1 MKICGISGSLRA
13 KSYNTA
19 LLHAVKDIAAPDH
32 EVVIADIA
40 DIPLYNGDVEA
51 SEGIPASVERVA
63 GMIREADAL
72 LIVTPEY
79 NAGIPGV
86 LKNAMDWISRV
97 KPSPYDGK
105 PTAMMGTSPGRL
117 GTVRAQMQLRNQLA
131 NLNTL
136 TVAQPM
142 IFVGEAGK
150 YFDEGAGGLDD
161 ATKGLIQK
169 QLAALA
175 ALAPT

>member
-19 LLHAVKDIAAPDH
+19 LLHAVKDIAAPAHD
-32 EVVIADIA
+32 VVIADIS

-51 SEGIPASVERVA
+51 AGMPAPVERVA
-63 GMIREADAL
+63 AMIREADAL

-79 NAGIPGV
+79 NAAPPGV

-97 KPSPYDGK
+97 RPNVYDGK
-105 PTAMMGTSPGRL
+105 PTAMMGTSPGKL

-131 NLNTL
+131 NLNAR

-142 IFVGEAGK
+142 IYVGEAGK
-150 YFDEGAGGLDD
+150 YFDEGMSGLDET
-161 ATKGLIQK
+161 TKGFIEK
-169 QLAALA
+169 QLTALA
-175 ALAPT
+175 ALAGA

>member
-13 KSYNTA
+13 HSYNSA
-19 LLHAVKDIAAPDH
+19 LLRAVKAIAAPDH
-32 EVVIADIA
+32 EVVIADIR
-40 DIPLYNGDVEA
+40 DIPLYDGDVEA
-51 SEGIPASVERVA
+51 NEGIPAPVERVA

-97 KPSPYDGK
+97 KPGVYGGK
-105 PTAMMGTSPGRL
+105 PTAMMGASPGKL

-131 NLNTL
+131 NLNCR

-142 IFVGEAGK
+142 IFVGDAGSC
-150 YFDEGAGGLDD
+150 FDEGRDGLDE
-161 ATKGLIQK
+161 ATKGFVSK

-175 ALAPT
+175 VLAAA

>member
-1 MKICGISGSLRA
+1 MKICGISGSLRTG
-13 KSYNTA
+13 SYNTA
-19 LLHAVKDIAAPDH
+19 LLHAVREIAAPDH
-32 EVVIADIA
+32 DVVIAEIG
-40 DIPLYNGDVEA
+40 DIPLYNGDVEQA
-51 SEGIPASVERVA
+51 EGIPASVERVA

-97 KPSPYDGK
+97 KPSVYDAK
-105 PTAMMGTSPGRL
+105 PTAMMGTSPGNL
-117 GTVRAQMQLRNQLA
+117 GTARAQMQLRNQLA
-131 NLNTL
+131 NLNCR

-142 IFVGEAGK
+142 IYVGHAGK
-150 YFDEGAGGLDD
+150 YFDEGKDGLDD
-161 ATKGLIQK
+161 TTRGFVEK

-175 ALAPT
+175 ALVTA

>member
-1 MKICGISGSLRA
+1 MNICGVSGSLR
-13 KSYNTA
+13 KGSYNTA
-19 LLHAVKDIAAPDH
+19 LLEAVREIAAPEHD
-32 EVVIADIA
+32 VMIADIS

-51 SEGIPASVERVA
+51 EGIPASVERL
-63 GMIREADAL
+63 GGQIRHADAL

-86 LKNAMDWISRV
+86 LKNAMDWASRV
-97 KPSPYDGK
+97 RPNVFDGK
-105 PTAMMGTSPGRL
+105 PTAMMGTSPGKL

-131 NLNTL
+131 NLNCR

-142 IFVGEAGK
+142 IYVGEAGK
-150 YFDEGAGGLDD
+150 FFDEGQPGLDD
-161 ATKGLIQK
+161 MTKEFIEK

-175 ALAPT
+175 GLAG

>member
-13 KSYNTA
+13 QSHNSA
-19 LLHAVKDIAAPDH
+19 LLRAVKEIAAPDH

-40 DIPLYNGDVEA
+40 DIPLYNGDVE
-51 SEGIPASVERVA
+51 ERDGIPASVERVA

-86 LKNAMDWISRV
+86 LKNAMDWLSRV
-97 KPSPYDGK
+97 NPGVYDGK
-105 PTAMMGTSPGRL
+105 PTAMMGTSPGKL

-131 NLNTL
+131 NLNCN

-142 IFVGEAGK
+142 IFVGNSTEFFG
-150 YFDEGAGGLDD
+150 EGATGLDD
-161 ATKGLIQK
+161 MTKGFIQK

-175 ALAPT
+175 ALAA

>member
-13 KSYNTA
+13 QSYNTA
-19 LLHAVKDIAAPDH
+19 LLKAVQEVAAPDH
-32 EVVIADIA
+32 EVVIAEYA
-40 DIPLYNGDVEA
+40 DIPLYNGDLEA
-51 SEGIPASVERVA
+51 EGIPASVERVA

-86 LKNAMDWISRV
+86 LKNAMDWVSRIR
-97 KPSPYDGK
+97 PSVYDGK

-131 NLNTL
+131 NLNCR

-142 IFVGEAGK
+142 IYVGEAGRF
-150 YFDEGAGGLDD
+150 FDEGADGLDD
-161 ATKGLIQK
+161 ATKGFIRK

-175 ALAPT
+175 ALAAT

>member
-1 MKICGISGSLRA
+1 MKICGLSGSLRA
-13 KSYNTA
+13 KSYNSA
-19 LLHAVKDIAAPDH
+19 LLRAVRDIAAPEH
-32 EVVIADIA
+32 EVVILDYS
-40 DIPLYNGDVEA
+40 DFPLYSGDIE
-51 SEGIPASVERVA
+51 EQGIPEAVQRVGEA
-63 GMIREADAL
+63 IRAADAQ

-86 LKNAMDWISRV
+86 LKNAMDWISRIRPNV
-97 KPSPYDGK
+97 YDGK

-131 NLNTL
+131 NLNCL

-142 IFVGEAGK
+142 IYVGNAGQ
-150 YFDEGAGGLDD
+150 YFDEGKDGLDT
-161 ATKGLIQK
+161 ATTGFVEK

-175 ALAPT
+175 ALAGK

>member
-1 MKICGISGSLRA
+1 MKICGISGSLRTG
-13 KSYNTA
+13 SYNTA
-19 LLHAVKDIAAPDH
+19 LLHAVREIAAPDH
-32 EVVIADIA
+32 DVVIADIA

-51 SEGIPASVERVA
+51 KEGIPASVERVA

-97 KPSPYDGK
+97 KPGVYDGK
-105 PTAMMGTSPGRL
+105 PTAMMGTSPGTL

-131 NLNTL
+131 NLNCRTL
-136 TVAQPM
+136 SQPM
-142 IFVGEAGK
+142 IYVGNAGK
-150 YFDEGAGGLDD
+150 YFGEGKDGLDD
-161 ATKGLIQK
+161 TTRGFVEK

-175 ALAPT
+175 ALARA

>member
-19 LLHAVKDIAAPDH
+19 LLHAVKELAAPKHD
-32 EVVIADIA
+32 VVIADIA

-51 SEGIPASVERVA
+51 EGMPAAVERVG

-86 LKNAMDWISRV
+86 LKNAMDWVSRIR
-97 KPSPYDGK
+97 PSVYNNK
-105 PTAMMGTSPGRL
+105 PTAIMGTSPGKL
-117 GTVRAQMQLRNQLA
+117 GTVRAQLQLRNQLA
-131 NLNTL
+131 NLNCR

-142 IFVGEAGK
+142 IYVGHAGEF
-150 YFDEGAGGLDD
+150 FDEGKDGLDD
-161 ATKGLIQK
+161 ATKGFIEK
-169 QLAALA
+169 QLAALE
-175 ALAPT
+175 ALVTP

>member
-19 LLHAVKDIAAPDH
+19 LLHAVREIAAPDH
-32 EVVIADIA
+32 DVIIADIA
-40 DIPLYNGDVEA
+40 DIPLYNGDIEA
-51 SEGIPASVERVA
+51 NEGIPASVQRVA
-63 GMIREADAL
+63 DTIREADAL

-86 LKNAMDWISRV
+86 LKNAMDWISRIR
-97 KPSPYDGK
+97 PSVYDTK

-131 NLNTL
+131 NLNCHTL
-136 TVAQPM
+136 AQPM
-142 IFVGEAGK
+142 IYVGEAGK
-150 YFDEGAGGLDD
+150 FFDDGKPGLDD
-161 ATKGLIQK
+161 ATEGFIEK
-169 QLAALA
+169 QLVALA
-175 ALAPT
+175 ALAGK

>member
-13 KSYNTA
+13 ESYNTA
-19 LLHAVKDIAAPDH
+19 LLNAVRDIAAPEHD
-32 EVVIADIA
+32 VVIADIA

-51 SEGIPASVERVA
+51 AEGIPASVERVA

-97 KPSPYDGK
+97 KPGVYDNK
-105 PTAMMGTSPGRL
+105 PTAMMGTSPGVL

-131 NLNTL
+131 NLNCR

-142 IFVGEAGK
+142 IFVGNAGK
-150 YFDEGAGGLDD
+150 FFDDGASGLDD
-161 ATKGLIQK
+161 ATRGFIEK

-175 ALAPT
+175 ALVSA

>member
-1 MKICGISGSLRA
+1 MKICGISGSLRTG
-13 KSYNTA
+13 SYNTA
-19 LLHAVKDIAAPDH
+19 LLHAVRDIAAPDH
-32 EVVIADIA
+32 EVMVADIS
-40 DIPLYNGDVEA
+40 DIPLYNGDVEQN
-51 SEGIPASVERVA
+51 EGIPSPVERVA

-86 LKNAMDWISRV
+86 LKNAMDWLSRI
-97 KPSPYDGK
+97 KPGIYNGK
-105 PTAMMGTSPGRL
+105 PTAIMGTSPGNL

-131 NLNTL
+131 NLNCR

-142 IFVGEAGK
+142 IYVGHAGK
-150 YFDEGAGGLDD
+150 YFDEGQKGLDD
-161 ATKGLIQK
+161 TTRGFVEK

-175 ALAPT
+175 ALVRA

>member
-1 MKICGISGSLRA
+1 MKICGISGSLRT

-19 LLHAVKDIAAPDH
+19 LLRAVQELAAPDH
-32 EVVIADIA
+32 EVTIAEYA
-40 DIPLYNGDVEA
+40 DIPLYNGDIEA
-51 SEGIPASVERVA
+51 AEGIPASVERVA

-97 KPSPYDGK
+97 KPSVYDNK
-105 PTAMMGTSPGRL
+105 PTAMMGTSPGKL

-131 NLNTL
+131 NLNCR

-142 IFVGEAGK
+142 IYVGEAGK
-150 YFDEGAGGLDD
+150 FFDDGKPGLDD
-161 ATKGLIQK
+161 ATMGFIQK

-175 ALAPT
+175 ALAEQ

>member
-19 LLHAVKDIAAPDH
+19 LLEAVREIAAPGH
-32 EVVIADIA
+32 EVVIAEIG
-40 DIPLYNGDVEA
+40 DIPLYNGDVEEA
-51 SEGIPASVERVA
+51 EGIPASVERVA

-97 KPSPYDGK
+97 KPSVYDAK
-105 PTAMMGTSPGRL
+105 PTAMMGTSPGNL
-117 GTVRAQMQLRNQLA
+117 GTARAQMQLRNQLA
-131 NLNTL
+131 NLNCH

-142 IFVGEAGK
+142 IYVGHAGR
-150 YFDEGAGGLDD
+150 YFDEGKDGLDD
-161 ATKGLIQK
+161 TTRGFIEK

-175 ALAPT
+175 TLAGK

>member
-1 MKICGISGSLRA
+1 MRICGISGSLRA

-19 LLHAVKDIAAPDH
+19 LLHAVRDIAAPDH

-40 DIPLYNGDVEA
+40 DIPLYNGDIEA
-51 SEGIPASVERVA
+51 ADGIPASVERVA

-97 KPSPYDGK
+97 KPGVYDNK
-105 PTAMMGTSPGRL
+105 PTAMMGTSPGML

-131 NLNTL
+131 NLNCR

-142 IFVGEAGK
+142 IYVGNAGAF
-150 YFDEGAGGLDD
+150 FDEGAPGLDD
-161 ATKGLIQK
+161 ATKGFIEK

-175 ALAPT
+175 ALTNT

>member
-19 LLHAVKDIAAPDH
+19 LLEAVREIAAPGH
-32 EVVIADIA
+32 EVVIAEIG
-40 DIPLYNGDVEA
+40 DIPLYNGDVEEA
-51 SEGIPASVERVA
+51 EGIPASVERVA

-97 KPSPYDGK
+97 KPSVYDAK
-105 PTAMMGTSPGRL
+105 PTAMMGASPGNL
-117 GTVRAQMQLRNQLA
+117 GTARCQMQLRNQLA
-131 NLNTL
+131 NLNCH

-142 IFVGEAGK
+142 IFVGGAGK
-150 YFDEGAGGLDD
+150 YFDEGKDGLDD
-161 ATKGLIQK
+161 TTKGFVEK

-175 ALAPT
+175 ALAGK

>member
-13 KSYNTA
+13 HSYNSA
-19 LLHAVKDIAAPDH
+19 LLRAVKAIAVPDH
-32 EVVIADIA
+32 EVVIADIR
-40 DIPLYNGDVEA
+40 DIPLYDGDVEA

-97 KPSPYDGK
+97 KPGVYDGK
-105 PTAMMGTSPGRL
+105 PTAMMGASPGKL

-131 NLNTL
+131 NLNCR

-142 IFVGEAGK
+142 IFVGDAGS
-150 YFDEGAGGLDD
+150 YFDEGKGGLDE
-161 ATKGLIQK
+161 ATKGFVKK

-175 ALAPT
+175 VLAAA